1 MTRAS
6 DLRVESNRQPGFM
19 ELENANLRL
28 SVEGV
33 SKSFRGGMALD
44 GVNFDVRAGECHALA
59 GHNGA
64 GKSTLIRILA
74 GAQLAD
80 KGDIRLDGQ
89 RQHFHT
95 PHDAQKAGIFTIYQE
110 LSLIP
115 ALSVTEN
122 IFLGDLPQNRT
133 GTIDW
138 SRARRGARDW
148 LANLGVKLDV
158 EQPVK
163 SLPLAHRQMV
173 ELAKAM
179 RRSAKVILL
188 DEPTAALQHRDTE
201 RLFEV
206 LQGLQE
212 RGVALIYISHRM
224 DELERICQRVTVLRD
239 GKNAGTF
246 NLPQT
251 PSTKIIESMAA
262 RVNLTERKPS
272 ADRPAARARQVVQ
285 DVVLAVDDI
294 QDGEALHGLSF
305 ELKRGEIL
313 AVTGR
318 AGSGQSNLA
327 QCLFGMRATVAGS
340 IRVNGHPIE
349 LRSPKHAVHAGIGLV
364 PEERKSQGLVL
375 SLSVLENITL
385 AGLDGLTRNGIVR
398 RGQERAIGAEL
409 HRRLQVKGDLDQPVA
424 TLSGGNQQKVVFAKW
439 LLKGAKILLLVEPT
453 RGVDIQAKAE
463 IWKAIEAL
471 ADSGTSILVI
481 TSEVN
486 DAVMCDRA
494 IVLSAG
500 RITARLV
507 LKELE
512 SPHDKIL
519 ELCS

>member
-1 MTRAS
+1 M
-6 DLRVESNRQPGFM
+6 
-19 ELENANLRL
+19 RL

-44 GVNFDVRAGECHALA
+44 NVHFDVRAGECHALA

-74 GAQLAD
+74 GAEQAD
-80 KGDIRLDGQ
+80 KGDIRLDGLQ
-89 RQHFHT
+89 HHFHT
-95 PHDAQKAGIFTIYQE
+95 PYDAQKAGIFTIYQE

-115 ALSVTEN
+115 GLSVAEN
-122 IFLGDLPQNRT
+122 IFLGDMPKKRT
-133 GTIDW
+133 GTVDW
-138 SRARRGARDW
+138 SRARRDAREW
-148 LANLGVKLDV
+148 LGNLGVKLDV
-158 EQPVK
+158 EQPIK
-163 SLPLAHRQMV
+163 LLPLAHRQMV

-179 RRSAKVILL
+179 RHSAKVILL
-188 DEPTAALQHRDTE
+188 DEPTASLQQRDTE

-212 RGVALIYISHRM
+212 RGVGLIYISHRM

-239 GKNAGTF
+239 GKKVGTYD
-246 NLPQT
+246 LPQT
-251 PSTKIIESMAA
+251 PSSKIVESMAA
-262 RVNLTERKPS
+262 RVKPHHAERQPS
-272 ADRPAARARQVVQ
+272 PDRPGSRGVTQIGK

-294 QDGEALHGLSF
+294 YDGEVLHGVSF

-318 AGSGQSNLA
+318 AGSGQSNIA
-327 QCLFGMRATVAGS
+327 QCLFGMRPTVAGS
-340 IRVNGHPIE
+340 LRLNGQSME
-349 LRSPKHAVHAGIGLV
+349 LRSPKQAVRAGIGLV

-375 SLSVLENITL
+375 GMSVLENITL
-385 AGLDGLTRNGIVR
+385 AGLDSLTRNGIVR
-398 RGQERAIGAEL
+398 RGQERAVAAEL
-409 HRRLQVKGDLDQPVA
+409 HRRLQVKGDLSQPVA
-424 TLSGGNQQKVVFAKW
+424 TLSGGNQQKIVFAKW

-453 RGVDIQAKAE
+453 RGVDVQAKAE

-471 ADSGTSILVI
+471 ADSGTSVLVI

-494 IVLSAG
+494 IVLSDG
-500 RITARLV
+500 RITARVV
-507 LKELE
+507 LEELE